1 MNMESGQILF
11 IIVFLYPV
19 RLQLERD
26 PHIVLVGNFEKNP
39 QKVPRC
45 GLMGVAWVFWTLKR
59 SQLQNNTSSPAIFF
73 LAQGISKAPAV
84 GLVKSNT
91 L

>member
-26 PHIVLVGNFEKNP
+26 PHIMLVGNFEKNP
-39 QKVPRC
+39 
-45 GLMGVAWVFWTLKR
+45 
-59 SQLQNNTSSPAIFF
+59 
-73 LAQGISKAPAV
+73 
-84 GLVKSNT
+84 
-91 L
+91 